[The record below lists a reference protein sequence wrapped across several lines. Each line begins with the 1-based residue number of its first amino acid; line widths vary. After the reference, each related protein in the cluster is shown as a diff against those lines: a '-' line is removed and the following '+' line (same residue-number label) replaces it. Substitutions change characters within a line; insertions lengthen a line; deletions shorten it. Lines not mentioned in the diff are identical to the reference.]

1 MLGSATKPNFAP
13 SARHVILGAGQVG
26 SLLATRLI
34 EQGHAVRVA
43 KRSPGGIPAA
53 AEAMLGDAAEPAFC
67 LAAAEGAATV
77 YHCLNPP
84 YTTKLWAQLIPLYI
98 ANVI

>member
-53 AEAMLGDAAEPAFC
+53 AEAMLGDAADPRDLNLITVGDLVAHVRGR
-67 LAAAEGAATV
+67 LAAQQPGETNHASAHDVRA
-77 YHCLNPP
+77 
-84 YTTKLWAQLIPLYI
+84 
-98 ANVI
+98 